1 MEQPPTCRHRLRA
14 RSRVENWRNR
24 FAMTGPMKTGTN
36 GNGTTIDGAT
46 YQIYT
51 GGQATLLVDT
61 DVTATVSCCRLSPR
75 LKAPRLKAT
84 WRAFSGHSFEVQL
97 YGEPRWSELLPSART
112 GSRRPSHPKSMRRR
126 SPLQKVRDAVE
137 GRLRCRGPSKT
148 MPGCE
153 RAYARSQFL
162 SCAFFKRRPSALP
175 R

>member
-1 MEQPPTCRHRLRA
+1 
-14 RSRVENWRNR
+14 
-24 FAMTGPMKTGTN
+24 MTGSMKTGTN
-36 GNGTTIDGAT
+36 GNGTTIAGAT
-46 YQIYT
+46 YQINT